1 MIHANSFAAYKTL
14 NLTASQ
20 MRVARAI
27 LNETRRERPASIDS
41 LFLKY
46 GIMPNVS
53 SPRIGELKKMAE
65 ACEAFTLDG
74 EEYALVCVGKVETS
88 SKKQADAFKL
98 EKFAVVRA
106 AWLER
111 NKGVGEQVKLQF

>member
-1 MIHANSFAAYKTL
+1 MIHTNSRAAYKTI

-20 MRVARAI
+20 MRVIRAI
-27 LNETRRERPASIDS
+27 QKETKAGRPASIDS

-65 ACEAFTLDG
+65 ACEAFVMDG
-74 EEYALVCVGKVETS
+74 EEYALVCVGRVETS
-88 SKKQADAFKL
+88 SNKKADAFKL

-111 NKGVGEQVKLQF
+111 NRGVGEQAKLF